1 MHIHTLFNP
10 QLNRSANYITCFDR
24 LAVWSIMRPQKA
36 FITSRNKIS
45 YKKMCFLSFLPTSP
59 MLVSVGDNQ
68 NLALANLVI

>member
-1 MHIHTLFNP
+1 M
-10 QLNRSANYITCFDR
+10 R
-24 LAVWSIMRPQKA
+24 LQKA